1 MYPRVTD
8 SDLTWILRSETVSA
22 SPTRVGTTAWGMSV
36 DGGGRFHIH
45 RSALGREPV
54 VTSYTTLPEALAALP
69 RPIASYLESHGQS
82 MIVWSL
88 DIAEG
93 RERLRARGSD
103 RHDMHLG
110 ELSPTG

>member
-1 MYPRVTD
+1 MYPSVTN
-8 SDLTWILRSETVSA
+8 SDLTWILRPETVNT
-22 SPTRVGTTAWGMSV
+22 SPTRVGATAWGMSV

-45 RSALGREPV
+45 RAALGREPV
-54 VTSYTTLPEALAALP
+54 VTSYTTLPDALAALP

-93 RERLRARGSD
+93 RERLRAPGRD
-103 RHDMHLG
+103 RHNMHVAVL
-110 ELSPTG
+110 